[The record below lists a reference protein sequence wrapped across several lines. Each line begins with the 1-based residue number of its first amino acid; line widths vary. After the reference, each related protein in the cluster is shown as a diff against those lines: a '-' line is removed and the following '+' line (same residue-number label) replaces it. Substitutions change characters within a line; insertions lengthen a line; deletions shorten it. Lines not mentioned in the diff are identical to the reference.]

1 MIRGKAALRSGW
13 YTESYVARA
22 LLNHVAHV
30 SAQPFPAGVQPPETP
45 TNQVVRFRRPI
56 SITETMDRHGLAG
69 WYIVGTGATNVRGRP
84 CSTRFALGKFPGETQ
99 VLRASPSERRKRN
112 QGIYE

>member
-30 SAQPFPAGVQPPETP
+30 SALPFPAGVRPLKRPPTRSLGSGDLFQSRKLW
-45 TNQVVRFRRPI
+45 TD
-56 SITETMDRHGLAG
+56 MG
-69 WYIVGTGATNVRGRP
+69 WLVSV
-84 CSTRFALGKFPGETQ
+84 Q
-99 VLRASPSERRKRN
+99 
-112 QGIYE
+112 